1 MTKKCIPTVDSMLA
15 ILAANP
21 TEAQAFDAATARE
34 YPQAAD
40 RREAVTYALQL
51 LHAKQDA
58 MAATSEA
65 KQKAATL
72 KRTIQS
78 VGEKLRAQYAKL
90 TDPAERSAY
99 RRANWDKLC
108 RK

>member
-1 MTKKCIPTVDSMLA
+1 MKIPTVDQMLQK
-15 ILAANP
+15 LAANP

-78 VGEKLRAQYAKL
+78 VGEKLRAQYQAMK
-90 TDPAERSAY
+90 PGAERSAF
-99 RRANWDKLC
+99 RKANWQKLL
-108 RK
+108 K

>member
-1 MTKKCIPTVDSMLA
+1 MTKKRIPTVDSMLA

-21 TEAQAFDAATARE
+21 TEAQAFDAATAKE
-34 YPQAAD
+34 YPAASS

-51 LHAKQDA
+51 INAKQQA

-65 KQKAATL
+65 KQRAATL

-78 VGEKLRAQYAKL
+78 VGEKLRDHYAKL
-90 TDPAERSAY
+90 TDPAERSAF
-99 RRANWDKLC
+99 RKANWDKLC